1 MAAILA
7 QLGGNPFNTPVGQKI
22 EQATD
27 ASLASENWT
36 VNMEICDII
45 NETDEGPKDAIKA
58 IRKRLQQNAGKN
70 YTVVMYTLTVLE
82 TCVKNCGKRFHLLV
96 TQKDFV
102 QDLVKLIGPKNDPP
116 TAVQEKVLSLIQSWA
131 DAFRAVPEMQGVVL
145 VYNDLKQKGIE
156 FPMTDL
162 DAMAPIHTPQRSVPP
177 PKPLQQVERVPPQV
191 QPQIQPS
198 SENVTSPLN
207 LLPDQLA
214 KLRSELDV
222 VQGNMRVFGEMLTEL
237 TPGQEHPS
245 DMELLQDLQKTCH
258 CMQSRIVELIDK
270 VANEEVTNELL
281 RVNDELNNLFLRYE
295 RFEKK
300 RAAVNQRSVSPAPN
314 KQSPPQTDG
323 KPLIDFGE
331 SEGTSTDDIHMQLAG
346 MSVGSASASV
356 ALSQINTVT
365 ATNKPPVQPND
376 DFDMFAQSR
385 NVTYEQ
391 SKSSGSTYAD
401 NANPDQVGVT
411 LTSLTNARTQGY
423 EGEENIS
430 KEKEQDF
437 AEMERW
443 LQDKPPVEETQES
456 ITSSEF
462 DKFLAERTAAAEKL
476 PNIFSGE
483 QTSTLSKSPTGSS
496 SAANVANRNVPN
508 NAANRRKMDRED
520 AENALFA
527 L

>member
-45 NETDEGPKDAIKA
+45 NETDEGPKDAVKA

-131 DAFRAVPEMQGVVL
+131 DAFRAVAEMQGVVL

-177 PKPLQQVERVPPQV
+177 SKPPKMQPVERVPPQV

-300 RAAVNQRSVSPAPN
+300 RTAVNQSGASPVQN
-314 KQSPPQTDG
+314 KQSSPPPPQSEG

-331 SEGTSTDDIHMQLAG
+331 NEGTSADDIHNQLAG
-346 MSVGSASASV
+346 MGVGSASASV

-365 ATNKPPVQPND
+365 ATNKAPTHSND

-401 NANPDQVGVT
+401 NANPDQ
-411 LTSLTNARTQGY
+411 LQ
-423 EGEENIS
+423 
-430 KEKEQDF
+430 KEQDF

-443 LQDKPPVEETQES
+443 LQDKPPAEETQES

-476 PNIFSGE
+476 PNVFPAE
-483 QTSTLSKSPTGSS
+483 QTSTLSKSPTSSS
-496 SAANVANRNVPN
+496 SASSAGNRNAPN

-520 AENALFA
+520 TDNALFA

>member
-1 MAAILA
+1 MSAILA
-7 QLGGNPFNTPVGQKI
+7 QLGGNPFNTQVGQKI

-45 NETDEGPKDAIKA
+45 NETDEGPKDAVKA

-70 YTVVMYTLTVLE
+70 YTVVMYSLTVLE
-82 TCVKNCGKRFHLLV
+82 TCVKNCGKRFHLLI

-131 DAFRAVPEMQGVVL
+131 DTFRAIPEMQGVVL

-162 DAMAPIHTPQRSVPP
+162 DAMAPIYTPQRFSMQSVPTSKT
-177 PKPLQQVERVPPQV
+177 PKPQPAERIPPVQQVQQSPEPVA
-191 QPQIQPS
+191 
-198 SENVTSPLN
+198 SPLS

-222 VQGNMRVFGEMLTEL
+222 VQGNMRIFGEMLNEL

-245 DMELLQDLQKTCH
+245 DIELLQDLQKTCH
-258 CMQSRIVELIDK
+258 SMQSRIVELIDK

-281 RVNDELNNLFLRYE
+281 RINDELNNLFLRYE

-300 RAAVNQRSVSPAPN
+300 RSAVNQNGASVQQQQQRQP
-314 KQSPPQTDG
+314 QTQTDG

-331 SEGTSTDDIHMQLAG
+331 AEGTSTNDIHVQLAG
-346 MSVGSASASV
+346 MSVGSSSASV
-356 ALSQINTVT
+356 ALTQLNTVS
-365 ATNKPPVQPND
+365 ATNKTPTSANTD
-376 DFDMFAQSR
+376 EFDMFAQSR

-411 LTSLTNARTQGY
+411 LSSLANARTQGY
-423 EGEENIS
+423 ELQ
-430 KEKEQDF
+430 KEQDF

-443 LQDKPPVEETQES
+443 LEQKPDTENQES

-462 DKFLAERTAAAEKL
+462 DRFLAERTAAAEKL
-476 PNIFSGE
+476 PDKTPSE
-483 QTSTLSKSPTGSS
+483 RLPSTLENPVESNTPGTINR
-496 SAANVANRNVPN
+496 AATANQV
-508 NAANRRKMDRED
+508 NRRQMDREET
-520 AENALFA
+520 ENALFA

>member
-45 NETDEGPKDAIKA
+45 NETDEGPKDAVKA

-131 DAFRAVPEMQGVVL
+131 DAFRAVAEMQGVVL

-162 DAMAPIHTPQRSVPP
+162 DAMAPIHTPQRSVPKP
-177 PKPLQQVERVPPQV
+177 PKMQPVERVPPQV

-300 RAAVNQRSVSPAPN
+300 RTAVNQSGASPVQN
-314 KQSPPQTDG
+314 KQSPPPPQSEG

-331 SEGTSTDDIHMQLAG
+331 NEGTSADDIHKQLAG
-346 MSVGSASASV
+346 MGVGSASASV

-365 ATNKPPVQPND
+365 ATNKAPTHSND

-411 LTSLTNARTQGY
+411 LTSLTNARTQGV
-423 EGEENIS
+423 ELQ
-430 KEKEQDF
+430 KEQDF

-443 LQDKPPVEETQES
+443 LQDKPPAEETQES

-476 PNIFSGE
+476 PNVFPAE
-483 QTSTLSKSPTGSS
+483 QTSTLSKSPTSSS
-496 SAANVANRNVPN
+496 SASSAGNRNAPN
-508 NAANRRKMDRED
+508 NAASRRKMDRED
-520 AENALFA
+520 ADNALFA

>member
-1 MAAILA
+1 MSALLA
-7 QLGGNPFNTPVGQKI
+7 QLGGNPFNTQVGQKI

-45 NETDEGPKDAIKA
+45 NETDEGPKDAVKA
-58 IRKRLQQNAGKN
+58 IRKRLQQNVGKN
-70 YTVVMYTLTVLE
+70 YTVVMYSLTVLE

-131 DAFRAVPEMQGVVL
+131 DTFRAIPEMQGVVL

-162 DAMAPIHTPQRSVPP
+162 DAMAPIYTPQRSVPT
-177 PKPLQQVERVPPQV
+177 PKPQPTERIPPVQQQVQQSPEPV
-191 QPQIQPS
+191 S
-198 SENVTSPLN
+198 SPLN

-222 VQGNMRVFGEMLTEL
+222 VQGNMRVFGEMLNEL

-245 DMELLQDLQKTCH
+245 DIELLQDLQKTCH
-258 CMQSRIVELIDK
+258 SMQSRIVELIDK

-300 RAAVNQRSVSPAPN
+300 RSAVNQNGTAAVQH
-314 KQSPPQTDG
+314 KQPQTQTDG

-331 SEGTSTDDIHMQLAG
+331 AEGTSTNDIHVQLAG
-346 MSVGSASASV
+346 MSVGSSSASV
-356 ALSQINTVT
+356 ALSQLNTVS
-365 ATNKPPVQPND
+365 ATNKTPIPANTD
-376 DFDMFAQSR
+376 EFDMFAQSR

-401 NANPDQVGVT
+401 NANPDQ
-411 LTSLTNARTQGY
+411 LQ
-423 EGEENIS
+423 
-430 KEKEQDF
+430 KEQDF

-443 LQDKPPVEETQES
+443 LEQKPEVDTQES

-462 DKFLAERTAAAEKL
+462 DRFLAERTAAAEKL
-476 PNIFSGE
+476 PDKIPAERPSSAIE
-483 QTSTLSKSPTGSS
+483 KSPVESTISGTTNRAA
-496 SAANVANRNVPN
+496 SANQ
-508 NAANRRKMDRED
+508 ANRREMDREET
-520 AENALFA
+520 ENALFA